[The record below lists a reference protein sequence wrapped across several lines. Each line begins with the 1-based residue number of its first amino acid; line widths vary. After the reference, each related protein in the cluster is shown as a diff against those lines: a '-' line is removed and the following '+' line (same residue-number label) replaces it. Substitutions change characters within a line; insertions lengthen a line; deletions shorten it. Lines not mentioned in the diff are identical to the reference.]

1 MANYSNS
8 HSSETRPQKKKKN
21 SSISLHVV
29 THLCQFMAQNSKIWG
44 VKKIRQLFD
53 ISKILK
59 ICTFRPRK
67 RPISDLFKNSNQGV

>member
-8 HSSETRPQKKKKN
+8 HSSKTKPPKKKKN

-44 VKKIRQLFD
+44 VKKIRLFD

-59 ICTFRPRK
+59 
-67 RPISDLFKNSNQGV
+67 NQHFSAQQTANQ